1 MNDNKSINNSEIVFT
16 VSNTTSEMLNLL
28 RDFLKLQERAIRL
41 FEDKEEGENV
51 IDATVDTVRAIRDAV
66 AVNIEQNIENLDNA
80 TIYTSYRNL

>member
-1 MNDNKSINNSEIVFT
+1 MNDNKSTNNSEVVFT

-41 FEDKEEGENV
+41 FEDKGEEGQDV
-51 IDATVDTVRAIRDAV
+51 IDATVATAHAIRDAV

-80 TIYTSYRNL
+80 TI

>member
-1 MNDNKSINNSEIVFT
+1 MNDNKSTNNSEIVFT
-16 VSNTTSEMLNLL
+16 VSNTTSKMLNLL

-80 TIYTSYRNL
+80 TI